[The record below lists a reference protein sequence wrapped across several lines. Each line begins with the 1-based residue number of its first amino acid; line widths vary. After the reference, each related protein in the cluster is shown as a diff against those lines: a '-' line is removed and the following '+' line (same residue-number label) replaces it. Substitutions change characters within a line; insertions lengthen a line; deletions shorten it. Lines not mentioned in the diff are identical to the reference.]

1 MNLVQYIRSLF
12 AREDEVLRSIA
23 DGLADR
29 GMPQISVPPE
39 TGKTLYLLAK
49 ICGATNILEI
59 GALGGYSTIWLA
71 RALPE
76 EGRLVSLELKEEHAA
91 FARENVDRAGVGELV
106 EFRIGD
112 AMELLEALE
121 VDGASFDFIFIDAD
135 KKRYV
140 EYLERAIR
148 LARPGAVISADNV
161 IRGGRVCDESDRT
174 SSTEAIRRFNE
185 TLSRDSRLES
195 MILPVGDGLAVA
207 RVCQTGKN
215 ASA

>member
-1 MNLVQYIRSLF
+1 MNQDQYIRSLF

-49 ICGATNILEI
+49 ICGARDILEI

-71 RALPE
+71 RALPK
-76 EGRLVSLELKEEHAA
+76 EGRLLSLELREEHAA
-91 FARENVDRAGVGELV
+91 FARENADRAGVGEQV

-112 AMELLEALE
+112 AMELLKALE
-121 VDGASFDFIFIDAD
+121 GEGASFDFIFIDAD
-135 KKRYV
+135 KEGYV
-140 EYLERAIR
+140 HYLERAIR
-148 LARPGAVISADNV
+148 LARTGAVISADNV
-161 IRGGRVCDESDRT
+161 LWGGRVYDESDRT
-174 SSTEAIRRFNE
+174 PSTEAIRQFNE

-195 MILPVGDGLAVA
+195 KLLPIGDGLAVA
-207 RVCQTGKN
+207 RVR
-215 ASA
+215 